1 MKKSLIAT
9 SSWVLLMSA
18 GIALAQ
24 WNHASFPPFAEV
36 DANQDGQVTMKEAKA
51 HPGVTAAATK
61 AKPGSSVEAA
71 LKSFFS
77 EAHQQDKNKPYDSPM
92 TQGEWQGMT
101 GK

>member
-9 SSWVLLMSA
+9 SSLALLLGA

-24 WNHASFPPFAEV
+24 WNQASFPPFAEV
-36 DANQDGQVTMKEAKA
+36 DANKDGQVTMEEAKA

-77 EAHQQDKNKPYDSPM
+77 EAHQKDKNKPYDSPM
-92 TQGEWQGMT
+92 TQEEWEGMT

>member
-9 SSWVLLMSA
+9 SGLALLMGA

-24 WNHASFPPFAEV
+24 WNQASFPPFQDVDTNKDGMVSMAEAQ
-36 DANQDGQVTMKEAKA
+36 AN
-51 HPGVTAAATK
+51 PGVTAAVTK
-61 AKPGSSVEAA
+61 AKPGSTPESA

-77 EAHQQDKNKPYDSPM
+77 EAHQKDKNKPYDSPM
-92 TQGEWQGMT
+92 TKKEWEGMT